1 MQWNWTE
8 DRISKPKMQK
18 KKKKKSILKKDPF
31 FWFKS
36 FYLLNDS
43 ESNKWSGIFLRKYYT
58 IFRR

>member
-18 KKKKKSILKKDPF
+18 KKKFILKKDPF

-36 FYLLNDS
+36 FDLLNDS
-43 ESNKWSGIFLRKYYT
+43 ESNKWSGIFLRK
-58 IFRR
+58 